1 MTYSSQDHTVMVN
14 SIKGKLSSLPVILNE
29 LMTIVSDN
37 DATLDAIRDL
47 LHVDMA
53 ISTLLLKVTNT
64 TVFRQGIA
72 DRI

>member
-64 TVFRQGIA
+64 TVFRQGFA
-72 DRI
+72 ERI

>member
-1 MTYSSQDHTVMVN
+1 MTYSSQDHSVMVN

-72 DRI
+72 ERI

>member
-72 DRI
+72 ERI

>member
-29 LMTIVSDN
+29 LMTIVSDK

-72 DRI
+72 ERI